1 MNSFKKWGE
10 NVKTYKKEEG
20 IVVFLQ
26 SGETT
31 ESLVRRFKKKYSKSG
46 IPKESKD
53 RMQYLKPSIARKIKQ
68 EAARRLRKREEDKRI
83 KKMSRLLRDKRKPY
97 DEEEK

>member
-1 MNSFKKWGE
+1 MKN
-10 NVKTYKKEEG
+10 YKKEEG
-20 IVVFLQ
+20 IVVFAQ
-26 SGETT
+26 PGEST

-46 IPKESKD
+46 IPKETRD

-68 EAARRLRKREEDKRI
+68 EAARRLRQREEEKRM
-83 KKMSRLLRDKRKPY
+83 KKMFRLLKDKRKSY